1 MPYFLL
7 AVNIILMTT
16 GQLFFKQS
24 AIFVNHNIGLNLFT
38 RYIFNPWFYG
48 AVSFFALSTFV
59 WVQILTSMKISVAY
73 PLLSISYIL
82 TALGAYYFFGEKL
95 SPANIAGILV
105 IMLGVSLIS
114 IK

>member
-7 AVNIILMTT
+7 SANIVLMTI

-24 AIFVNHNIGLNLFT
+24 ATFVNYNQNLNLIT
-38 RYIFNPWFYG
+38 RYILNPWFYG
-48 AVSFFALSTFV
+48 AVSFFALSTFI

-82 TALGAYYFFGEKL
+82 TALGAYYFFGERL
-95 SPANIAGILV
+95 NSINIAGIFI

-114 IK
+114 AK